1 MPFTVRLINR
11 TDQPLRLLRVNYS
24 VCGCFFE
31 RTALPKEVPPRS
43 SVTLS
48 FGLHTEKLEGRF
60 RERLT
65 FVLASPQ
72 GRNYT
77 PTMVLSGVVRRE
89 IEVTPKM
96 LDFGTVMLGQ
106 DSKRTVTLKGMTVP
120 PLIEQVKA
128 PKEITVTGLVSD
140 DPLVH
145 QLQFTFQPH
154 QRPGWRDGF
163 IVIRLTSIAK
173 CEVRLPFK
181 AQVKGVVDTQPSLL
195 NFGWVRVEQ
204 SPQMVVRVVNKANR
218 PIRLRLVTKP
228 SFLEV
233 IPSHLKGIAPTFKVR
248 LRLNEVNAH
257 RQVLSGKLV
266 FQTDLSLQPFLE
278 VPFFAALE

>member
-204 SPQMVVRVVNKANR
+204 SPQMVVRVVNKAN
-218 PIRLRLVTKP
+218 
-228 SFLEV
+228 
-233 IPSHLKGIAPTFKVR
+233 
-248 LRLNEVNAH
+248 
-257 RQVLSGKLV
+257 
-266 FQTDLSLQPFLE
+266 
-278 VPFFAALE
+278 